1 MKRIAWLAIAA
12 CIAVG
17 EAAAAAAPSGE
28 RSAQPALTVEA
39 IVARNVEARGG
50 LETWRKIDTMV
61 WTGHI
66 DTDKSPAGLQF
77 LLEMKRPNKTRFE
90 IKGPNQQTVRAF
102 DGKDG
107 WKLHPAKTGGPEVQP
122 FDAEELKYAQEEEGF
137 DGLLIDAD
145 AKGITIAL
153 EGAEPV
159 EGHKAYR
166 LRVTSRSGV
175 IRHAWVDVKSFLD
188 VKYDRVMRNKAGQ
201 YNTISVYYRDY
212 QRIEG
217 VKLPMTIETSAGN
230 AKNPDRMVIERVAL
244 NPPLEDRIFARPHMP
259 HSRTKMVTIGESP
272 QAPLPRNPP
281 APPMSPAAPPGPAPQ
296 AEPAPQTAAP
306 H

>member
-1 MKRIAWLAIAA
+1 MKRSACLAIAA

-17 EAAAAAAPSGE
+17 AVAAAPSGE
-28 RSAQPALTVEA
+28 RGAQPALTAEA
-39 IVARNVEARGG
+39 IVARNLEARGG
-50 LETWRKIDTMV
+50 PEAWRKIDTMV
-61 WTGHI
+61 WTGRI
-66 DTDKSPAGLQF
+66 DSDKSAGGLQF

-107 WKLHPAKTGGPEVQP
+107 WKMHPAKTGGPEVQS
-122 FDAEELKYAQEEEGF
+122 FDADELKYAQEGEGF

-166 LRVTSRSGV
+166 LRITSPAGV
-175 IRHAWVDVKSFLD
+175 VRHAWVDAKSFLD
-188 VKYDRVMRNKAGQ
+188 VKYDRMVRNRVGQ
-201 YNTISVYYRDY
+201 YNTVAVYYRDY
-212 QRIEG
+212 QKIED
-217 VKLPMTIETSAGN
+217 VKLPMTIETSAGS
-230 AKNPDRMVIERVAL
+230 AKNADRMVIERVAI
-244 NPPLEDRIFARPHMP
+244 NPPLEDRIFARPHVP

-272 QAPLPRNPP
+272 QAPPPRNPP
-281 APPMSPAAPPGPAPQ
+281 AQPMSPAAQPGPAPL
-296 AEPAPQTAAP
+296 AEPAPASAAP

>member
-1 MKRIAWLAIAA
+1 MKWIACLAIAA

-17 EAAAAAAPSGE
+17 EAAAAPSGE
-28 RSAQPALTVEA
+28 RSAPPALTVEA
-39 IVARNVEARGG
+39 IVARNLEARGG
-50 LETWRKIDTMV
+50 LEAWRKIDTMV

-66 DTDKSPAGLQF
+66 DTDKSPGGLQF

-90 IKGPNQQTVRAF
+90 IKGPNQQMVRAF

-107 WKLHPAKTGGPEVQP
+107 WKLHPAKAGGPEVQS
-122 FDAEELKYAQEEEGF
+122 FDADELKYAQDAEGF

-153 EGAEPV
+153 EGAEQV

-166 LRVTSRSGV
+166 LRITKRSGV
-175 IRHAWVDVKSFLD
+175 TRHAWVDAKSFLD
-188 VKYDRVMRNKAGQ
+188 VKYDRVMRDKAGQ
-201 YNTISVYYRDY
+201 YNTVTVYYRDY
-212 QRIEG
+212 QKIEG
-217 VKLPMTIETSAGN
+217 VKLPMTIETSTGS

-244 NPPLEDRIFARPHMP
+244 NPPLADRIFARPHMP
-259 HSRTKMVTIGESP
+259 QSRTKMVTIGESP
-272 QAPLPRNPP
+272 QAPLPRNPL
-281 APPMSPAAPPGPAPQ
+281 AAPMSPAAPPGPVPQ
-296 AEPAPQTAAP
+296 AELAPGTPAP